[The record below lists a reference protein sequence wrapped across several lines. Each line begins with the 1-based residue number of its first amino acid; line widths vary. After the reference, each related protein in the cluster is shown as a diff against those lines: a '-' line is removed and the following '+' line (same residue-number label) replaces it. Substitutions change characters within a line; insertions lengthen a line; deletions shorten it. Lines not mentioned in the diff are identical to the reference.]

1 MLNRKPLSLAVQ
13 RALYGAAV
21 ATVAAGGSV
30 YAQDDGSDAVELEE
44 IIVTGSRIAM
54 DANLSTTSPVMTISS
69 DEFVNRGITRVED
82 MINDMP
88 QIVPELTSNEANG
101 ATGTATL
108 DLRGLGSERTLVLI
122 NGHRMGFGDP
132 FALAPDVNQI
142 PGNLVERVELLTGG
156 ASSVYGADAVAGVVN
171 FVMKDD
177 YEGFEISWQR
187 SGYSHDNDN
196 GGVRAAIT
204 ASGFAAPGSTF
215 TGGEATDISVIM
227 GVNSADGSGNVTAY
241 LGYRDINEI
250 RQGELDFSACALSA
264 ASTFGCGG
272 SATLPTGFFSPFD
285 GTYFTVQGDQFVPW
299 DYQYYNYAPL
309 NHFQRPDERFTA
321 GLFGHYEV
329 SSKLEAY
336 TEVMFMDDHSLAQ
349 IAPSG
354 AFFVTDTISCDNFF
368 LSAQQFA
375 TLGCTSTA
383 DVVPWYI
390 GRRNVEGG
398 PRVDDLRH
406 TNMRML
412 LGLRGDINES
422 WSYDVSANISRLRY
436 SEVYQNDLSITK
448 IIRALDVIDDGTGN
462 PACRTALNGVDPNC
476 VPWNVFQ
483 TGGVTQAAINY
494 LTLPL
499 FSKADMLQDQYVA
512 FIQGDLTDAGVVLPT
527 ASDGVQ
533 VVFGAEHREESM
545 DFAPDIGFQ
554 TGDGAGQ
561 GGPIAPVSGSI
572 RVDELFTEAHIPLV
586 QDRPGFESLSLD
598 LRYRYSDY
606 SLGFSTNTWNVGG
619 EWRPVD
625 ALMIRG
631 GVSQAVRAPNIG
643 ELFEPQTLGLWA
655 GSDPCATATPEL
667 SQAACANTGVTAAQ
681 YGNVPKSPADQ
692 YNALFG
698 GNPQLSPEES
708 DSITF
713 GAVFTPSGGALDGL
727 TLSLD
732 YWSFDIT
739 ELISAGIG
747 QEFTIRQCAST
758 GDPAF
763 CNLITR
769 GPNGNLWLGTVQ
781 GVQSTNLNIAAA
793 ELDGFDVTGTYSM
806 EIGSYGELDFSYR
819 GTFVQTDDTTP
830 VPGGAV
836 VDCVGFFGGDCGRPR
851 PEYKHTFNT
860 TWETPWDLNFTLGWR
875 TVGEVTEQTQ
885 PGIAPGFKADT
896 QHYVDVAGHYT
907 ADWFGTT
914 TRISVGITN
923 VADNGAP
930 VSGFFNEIAVFGNG
944 NTVPGTWDAL
954 GRYWFVALNVA
965 L

>member
-1 MLNRKPLSLAVQ
+1 MLNKKPLSLAVQ

-30 YAQDDGSDAVELEE
+30 YAQDEGSDGTVLEE
-44 IIVTGSRIAM
+44 ITVTGSRIAI
-54 DANLSTTSPVMTISS
+54 DANLNTTSPVMTIRT
-69 DEFVNRGITRVED
+69 DEIVNRGITRVED
-82 MINDMP
+82 IINDMP
-88 QIVPELTSNEANG
+88 QIVPELTANESNG

-108 DLRGLGSERTLVLI
+108 DLRGLGSERTLVLT

-132 FALAPDVNQI
+132 FALAPDINQI
-142 PGNLVERVELLTGG
+142 PGNLVERIELLTGG

-171 FVMKDD
+171 FVMKTD

-187 SGYSHDNDN
+187 SGYSHDNSN
-196 GGVRAAIT
+196 GAVRDALT
-204 ASGFAAPGSTF
+204 ASGFEAPGSTF
-215 TGGEATDISVIM
+215 TGGETNDISVIM
-227 GVNSADGSGNVTAY
+227 GANSGDGRGNVTAY

-264 ASTFGCGG
+264 SATIGCGG

-285 GTYFTVQGDQFVPW
+285 GVQYFTVQGDQFVPW

-321 GLFGHYEV
+321 GLFGHYEY
-329 SSKLEAY
+329 SAGHEAY

-354 AFFVTDTISCDNFF
+354 AFFVTDTISCANFF

-375 TLGCTSTA
+375 TLGCTAPT

-398 PRVDDLRH
+398 PRFDDARH
-406 TNMRML
+406 TNMRTL
-412 LGLRGDINES
+412 LGFRGEINDS
-422 WSYDVSANISRLRY
+422 WSYDVSANISRLRF
-436 SEVYQNDLSITK
+436 SEVYNNDLSITR
-448 IIRALDVIDDGTGN
+448 IVRALNVVDDGAGN
-462 PACRTALNGVDPNC
+462 PACVSALSGVDPNC

-483 TGGVTQAAINY
+483 TDGVTQAAIDY

-499 FSKADMLQDQYVA
+499 FSKADMEQDQYVA
-512 FIQGDLTDAGVVLPT
+512 FIQGDLTDAGIVLPT

-533 VVFGAEHREESM
+533 VVFGLEHREESIVYE
-545 DFAPDIGFQ
+545 PDTGF
-554 TGDGAGQ
+554 TSGDGAGQ
-561 GGPIAPVSGSI
+561 GGPIPATTGSI

-586 QDRPGFESLSLD
+586 QDRTGFQSLSLD

-606 SLGFSTNTWNVGG
+606 DLGFTTDTWNVGG

-631 GVSQAVRAPNIG
+631 GVSTAVRAPNIS
-643 ELFEPQTLGLWA
+643 ELFEPQSLGLWS
-655 GSDPCATATPEL
+655 GTDPCATATPEL
-667 SQAACANTGVTAAQ
+667 SAAECANTGVTAAQ
-681 YGNVPKSPADQ
+681 YGTVPKSPADQ

-698 GNPQLSPEES
+698 GNPQLTPEES
-708 DSITF
+708 DSVTI

-732 YWSFDIT
+732 YWSFEIEDV
-739 ELISAGIG
+739 ISAGLG
-747 QEFTIRQCAST
+747 EEFTIRQCAST
-758 GDPAF
+758 GDPTF

-769 GPNGNLWLGTVQ
+769 GPNGNLWIGTVQ
-781 GVQSTNLNIAAA
+781 GVQSTNVNIGST
-793 ELDGFDVTGTYSM
+793 ELDGFDFT
-806 EIGSYGELDFSYR
+806 GSYGFGIGGYGDLDLSYR
-819 GTFVQTDDTTP
+819 GTFVHTDDPTP
-830 VPGGAV
+830 IPGEEV
-836 VDCVGFFGGDCGRPR
+836 IDCVGFFAGDCGRPR
-851 PEYKHTFNT
+851 PEYKHTLT
-860 TWETPWDLNFTLGWR
+860 TSWGTPWDFDFSLGWR
-875 TVGEVTEQTQ
+875 TVGEVKDKNSNGADYT
-885 PGIAPGFKADT
+885 ADT
-896 QHYVDVAGHYT
+896 QHYVDIAGSYT
-907 ADWFGTT
+907 ADWFGST
-914 TRISVGITN
+914 TRISVGVTN
-923 VADNGAP
+923 VADNEAP
-930 VSGFFNEIAVFGNG
+930 VSGTFNEVAVYGNG
-944 NTVPGTWDAL
+944 NTIPGTWDAL